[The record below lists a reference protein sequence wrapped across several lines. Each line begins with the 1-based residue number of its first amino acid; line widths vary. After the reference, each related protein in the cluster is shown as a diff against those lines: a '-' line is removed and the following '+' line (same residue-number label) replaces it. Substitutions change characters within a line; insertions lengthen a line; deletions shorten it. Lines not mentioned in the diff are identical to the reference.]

1 MSKSATYYIHI
12 EYVIL
17 SSENVSDASVSV
29 FGGKDFFMK
38 NIIVNILS
46 REQRFAVLENGQLQ
60 EFVLSNV
67 SEESLVGN
75 IYVGRVEKIVP
86 GMDAAFIN
94 FGQQKNGFLHK
105 GDLLSAIGKGKDIPI
120 NQLVTQGEKLLVQ
133 VVRDATE
140 HKGAR
145 VSGIIEIST
154 PNFVYSYGQNYIAVS
169 KKISV
174 QDKERWHLIAEQHRK
189 ENEGILIRTEMN
201 EKDEDFFVDELQ
213 NCRAVYSELQKRLTV
228 AKSQMLLYKKN
239 HLLMKLTEEM
249 KKGTGSIYV
258 DDYTFYQ
265 QLQKEKHENWE
276 IMHERRKENIFS
288 FWNIDNQLSKLYKR
302 IVWLQNGSFLV
313 VEEGEAMTT
322 IDVNTGKFTGKQD
335 KEKTIAETNMLAAT
349 EAMRQ
354 IRLRNLS
361 GIIMIDFI
369 NSSNETSQ
377 KRLIQE
383 IQSCAKRD
391 KQTIQVVGF
400 TDLGVLQLT
409 RKVQSS
415 SLLQA
420 TTTVCSTCD
429 GLGRVESAQSAAF
442 RLERELLQYRQND
455 YSQVTI
461 QVTKNVLFW
470 YSGENAFYKQ
480 KLESDTGLEIEF
492 QIIEAEKP
500 MYHIK
505 QLS

>member
-1 MSKSATYYIHI
+1 
-12 EYVIL
+12 
-17 SSENVSDASVSV
+17 
-29 FGGKDFFMK
+29 MK

-46 REQRFAVLENGQLQ
+46 REQRFAVLENDQLQ
-60 EFVLSNV
+60 QIVLCNT

-105 GDLLSAIGKGKDIPI
+105 GDLLSAIGKGKDTPI
-120 NQLVTQGEKLLVQ
+120 SQLVTQGEKLLVQ
-133 VVRDATE
+133 VVRDETE

-145 VSGIIEIST
+145 VTGFIEIST
-154 PNFVYSYGQNYIAVS
+154 PYFVYSHGQNHVAVS
-169 KKISV
+169 KKLSM
-174 QDKERWHLIAEQHRK
+174 QDKERWRLIAEEHRK
-189 ENEGILIRTEMN
+189 ENEGILIRTGMN
-201 EKDEDFFVDELQ
+201 EQDEAFFVEELQ
-213 NCRAVYSELQKRLTV
+213 NCRTVYSELKKQLTI
-228 AKSQMLLYKKN
+228 AKSPILLHKRN
-239 HLLMKLTEEM
+239 HLLTKLTEEM
-249 KKGTGSIYV
+249 KSGTGSVYV

-265 QLQKEKHENWE
+265 QLQKKKYENWE
-276 IMHERRKENIFS
+276 LIHERSKENIFAS
-288 FWNIDNQLSKLYKR
+288 WNIDDQLSKLYKR

-335 KEKTIAETNMLAAT
+335 KERTIAETNMLAAS

-354 IRLRNLS
+354 IKLRNLS
-361 GIIMIDFI
+361 GIILIDFI
-369 NSSNETSQ
+369 NSSNATSQ

-409 RKVQSS
+409 RKVQSG

-420 TTTVCSTCD
+420 TTTVCPTCD

-442 RLERELLQYRQND
+442 RLERELLQYRQSD
-455 YSQVTI
+455 YSQAAV
-461 QVTKNVLFW
+461 QVTKSILFW

-480 KLESDTGLEIEF
+480 KLEMDTGLEIEF

-500 MYHIK
+500 MYYIK

>member
-17 SSENVSDASVSV
+17 SSENASDVSASV

-38 NIIVNILS
+38 NIIVNVLS
-46 REQRFAVLENGQLQ
+46 REQRFAVLENDQLQ
-60 EFVLSNV
+60 QVVLSNA

-105 GDLLSAIGKGKDIPI
+105 GDLLSAIGKGKDTPI
-120 NQLVTQGEKLLVQ
+120 SQLVTQGEKVLVQ
-133 VVRDATE
+133 VVRDETE

-145 VSGIIEIST
+145 VTGIIEIST
-154 PNFVYSYGQNYIAVS
+154 PNFVYSYGQKHVAVS
-169 KKISV
+169 KKLSME
-174 QDKERWHLIAEQHRK
+174 DRERWRFLADKHRQ
-189 ENEGILIRTEMN
+189 ENEGLLIRTGMN
-201 EKDEDFFVDELQ
+201 EHDEAYFVDELQ
-213 NCRAVYSELQKRLTV
+213 RCRADYNELQKQLTI
-228 AKSQMLLYKKN
+228 AKSPLLLHKKD
-239 HLLMKLTEEM
+239 HLLTKLMEEM
-249 KKGTGSIYV
+249 KDGTGSIYV

-265 QLQKEKHENWE
+265 QLQKEKHENWQL
-276 IMHERRKENIFS
+276 MYERSKENIFS
-288 FWNIDNQLSKLYKR
+288 SWNIDNQLSKLYQR
-302 IVWLQNGSFLV
+302 IVWLRNGSFLV

-335 KEKTIAETNMLAAT
+335 KERTITETNMLAAT

-354 IRLRNLS
+354 IKLRNLS
-361 GIIMIDFI
+361 GIILIDFI
-369 NSSNETSQ
+369 NSSNVMSQ

-409 RKVQSS
+409 RKVQSG

-420 TTTVCSTCD
+420 TTTVCPTCD

-442 RLERELLQYRQND
+442 RLERELLQYRQSD
-455 YSQVTI
+455 YSQAIV
-461 QVTKNVLFW
+461 QVTKSVLFW

-480 KLESDTGLEIEF
+480 KLEADTGLEIEF
-492 QIIEAEKP
+492 QIIEVEKP
-500 MYHIK
+500 VYHIK